1 MKKLIIDE
9 GLLLT
14 DMEIRYKGNNL
25 LLTRVLIDTG
35 SSNSIISS
43 EIAETI
49 GIVPESNDPVYR
61 VRGVGGTELVYSKL
75 LDSIKIGHMHVEQI
89 QIEVGEMNYGFHLDG
104 IIGLN
109 LLKKMKAMINIERL
123 LIQSES

>member
-14 DMEIRYKGNNL
+14 DMEIRYKGNKL
-25 LLTRVLIDTG
+25 HLTRVLIDTG

-43 EIAETI
+43 EVAEII
-49 GIVPESNDPVYR
+49 GIVPEANDPVYR
-61 VRGVGGTELVYSKL
+61 VRGIGGTELVFSKL
-75 LDSIKIGHMHVEQI
+75 LDSIKIGHMKVEHI
-89 QIEVGEMNYGFHLDG
+89 QIEVGEMNYGFQLDG

-109 LLKKMKAMINIERL
+109 LLKKMKAMINIDNL
-123 LIQSES
+123 LIQSGS